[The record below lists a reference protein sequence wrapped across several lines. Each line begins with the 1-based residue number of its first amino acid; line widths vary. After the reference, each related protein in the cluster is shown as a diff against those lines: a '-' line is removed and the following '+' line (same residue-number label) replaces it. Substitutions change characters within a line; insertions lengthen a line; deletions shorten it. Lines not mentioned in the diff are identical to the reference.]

1 MQQKITYG
9 FDNALN
15 YSRDDFHED
24 GHATTIRL
32 LLPFN
37 RSLTGRFSRCSRAV
51 VCGQGSEVQRSRNGP
66 EKDPAYGLNARSTV
80 GRRQG

>member
-1 MQQKITYG
+1 MIARVTVQQKITYG

-32 LLPFN
+32 LLPLN
-37 RSLTGRFSRCSRAV
+37 RSFTGRHF
-51 VCGQGSEVQRSRNGP
+51 QVQ
-66 EKDPAYGLNARSTV
+66 
-80 GRRQG
+80 